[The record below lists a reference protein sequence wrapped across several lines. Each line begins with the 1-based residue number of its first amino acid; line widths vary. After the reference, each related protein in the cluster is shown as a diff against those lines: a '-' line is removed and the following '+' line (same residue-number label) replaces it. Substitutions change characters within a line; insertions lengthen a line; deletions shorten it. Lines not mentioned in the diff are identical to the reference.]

1 MEIEEKMSGDF
12 AHGSQAIYR
21 NPVTH
26 YVVIKKRLINP
37 NSEIETLREKFTGVA
52 NGISALKR
60 ARERAN
66 ILARAG
72 NFKQLENSNKIIL
85 TL

>member
-1 MEIEEKMSGDF
+1 MEKLAGNF
-12 AHGSQAIYR
+12 AYGSQAIHR

-26 YVVIKKRLINP
+26 YVVVKKRLINEK
-37 NSEIETLREKFTGVA
+37 SENEALREKFAGTV
-52 NGISALKR
+52 NGKSALRR

>member
-1 MEIEEKMSGDF
+1 MEQLAGNF
-12 AHGSQAIYR
+12 AHGSQAIHR
-21 NPVTH
+21 NSVTH
-26 YVVIKKRLINP
+26 YVVVKKKLINE
-37 NSEIETLREKFTGVA
+37 NSENETLKEKFKGTI
-52 NGISALKR
+52 NGKNALKR

-72 NFKQLENSNKIIL
+72 NFKQLENSNRVIL